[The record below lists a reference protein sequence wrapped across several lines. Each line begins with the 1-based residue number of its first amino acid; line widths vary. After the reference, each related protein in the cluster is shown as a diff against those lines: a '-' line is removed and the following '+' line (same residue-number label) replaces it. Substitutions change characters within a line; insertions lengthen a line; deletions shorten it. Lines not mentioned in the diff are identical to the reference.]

1 MKKAIIF
8 DLDDT
13 LVYLDF
19 KTMDCHDDFL
29 NMLNIDLALKKE
41 IISEMMIFFKGFNN
55 YFKDRKVTLDETKE
69 FMMSVCPFIDKYKL
83 VVDEVLRALFD
94 ATIGAA
100 KEIEGTKEVLDYLKT
115 KGYKLLILT
124 NWFEYVQIGK
134 LKLTDL
140 YNYFNKIICIDNG
153 YLKPSLNVLND
164 ILKEYKKDE
173 CIIIGN
179 NYEEDILLG
188 ANNNI
193 DTVWVSQKD
202 DDDKKATYVIN
213 SLKELKKIL

>member
-1 MKKAIIF
+1 
-8 DLDDT
+8 
-13 LVYLDF
+13 
-19 KTMDCHDDFL
+19 
-29 NMLNIDLALKKE
+29 MLFR
-41 IISEMMIFFKGFNN
+41 S
-55 YFKDRKVTLDETKE
+55 KVL
-69 FMMSVCPFIDKYKL
+69 I
-83 VVDEVLRALFD
+83 ALFD

-100 KEIEGTKEVLDYLKT
+100 KEIDGTKEVLDYLKT
-115 KGYKLLILT
+115 KGYDLLILT

-179 NYEEDILLG
+179 NYEEDVLLG
-188 ANNNI
+188 ANSNI

-202 DDDKKATYVIN
+202 DDEQKATHAIK